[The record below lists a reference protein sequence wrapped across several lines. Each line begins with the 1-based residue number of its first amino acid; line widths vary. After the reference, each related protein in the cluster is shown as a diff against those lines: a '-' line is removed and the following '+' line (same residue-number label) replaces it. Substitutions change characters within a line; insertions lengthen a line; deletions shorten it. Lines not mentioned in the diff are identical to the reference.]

1 MAVGLLQPMMPWSGT
16 PVSWPRTEPGPQ
28 CSAWHLSA
36 LKKDFSKE
44 VKSSEASN
52 VLIRREDRCREST
65 GRLRERHEHWGSSGF
80 PLVHIWS
87 DSGPFPV
94 CVHTFSQ
101 DRFKHKGLWEV
112 DRTCYGL
119 APWESFLGMCSLGV
133 SLTSRMRNMWSLYL
147 LSKRYS
153 TPPWCCHH
161 PYLEVS
167 VHKE

>member
-1 MAVGLLQPMMPWSGT
+1 M
-16 PVSWPRTEPGPQ
+16 
-28 CSAWHLSA
+28 
-36 LKKDFSKE
+36 
-44 VKSSEASN
+44 
-52 VLIRREDRCREST
+52 LIRREDRCREST

-94 CVHTFSQ
+94 CVHIFSQ

-147 LSKRYS
+147 LFGQDSAPLCPWQNSGVHTSPASVGLSVKVPWSGAKEQTPAPKSANTTLSSKTLNSEYMKQS
-153 TPPWCCHH
+153 KQKQ
-161 PYLEVS
+161 E
-167 VHKE
+167 KGK